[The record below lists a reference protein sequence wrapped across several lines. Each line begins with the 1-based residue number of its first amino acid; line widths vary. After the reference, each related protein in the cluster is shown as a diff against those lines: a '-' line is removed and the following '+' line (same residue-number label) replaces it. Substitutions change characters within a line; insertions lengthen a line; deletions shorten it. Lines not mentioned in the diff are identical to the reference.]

1 MVPAVAPVGGAARA
15 PEMVLM
21 KRRWLPLLAA
31 VWLAAPAVTGAPVT
45 DRPRVPIDLRRTT
58 LVVEDAERSLAFYR
72 DALGMRVVYDNI
84 IRTPR
89 DAADDASAQRS
100 LRLIFVEANDD
111 YVGLIGILEYRK
123 PKKEPPTVRPAAF
136 SIGTPVLL
144 FNTTDVKA
152 TFERAKKVP
161 GVEVIDEPGETF
173 YPGYGGQGRIPVV
186 VSTLRDPDGFT
197 VELNQVLVA
206 EPQKVR

>member
-1 MVPAVAPVGGAARA
+1 MVP
-15 PEMVLM
+15 M
-21 KRRWLPLLAA
+21 KRRWLPLLVAA
-31 VWLAAPAVTGAPVT
+31 CLAAPAVVGAPVT
-45 DRPRVPIDLRRTT
+45 DKPRLPIDLRRTT

-89 DAADDASAQRS
+89 DAADDASAERS

-123 PKKEPPTVRPAAF
+123 PKKEPPAVRPAAF
-136 SIGTPVLL
+136 SVGTPVLL
-144 FNTTDVKA
+144 FNTTDLKA
-152 TFERAKKVP
+152 TFQRAKAVP

>member
-1 MVPAVAPVGGAARA
+1 MVP
-15 PEMVLM
+15 M

-31 VWLAAPAVTGAPVT
+31 ACLAAPAVTGAPVT
-45 DRPRVPIDLRRTT
+45 DKPRLPIDLRRTT

-123 PKKEPPTVRPAAF
+123 PKKEPPAGRPAAF

-144 FNTTDVKA
+144 FNTTDLKA
-152 TFERAKKVP
+152 TFERAQKVP

-173 YPGYGGQGRIPVV
+173 YPGYGGQGRIPVI

-206 EPQKVR
+206 QPQKVR

>member
-1 MVPAVAPVGGAARA
+1 
-15 PEMVLM
+15 M
-21 KRRWLPLLAA
+21 KRRCLALLAA
-31 VWLAAPAVTGAPVT
+31 ACLAVPAATGAPVT
-45 DRPRVPIDLRRTT
+45 GKPRLPIDLRRTT
-58 LVVEDAERSLAFYR
+58 LVVADAERSLAFYR

-89 DAADDASAQRS
+89 DAPDDASAERS

-123 PKKEPPTVRPAAF
+123 PEKVPPALVPAAF

-144 FNTTDVKA
+144 FNTTNLKA
-152 TFERAKKVP
+152 TFDRARKVP

-173 YPGYGGQGRIPVV
+173 YPGYGGQGRIPVI

-197 VELNQVLVA
+197 VELNEVLVA
-206 EPQKVR
+206 DPQKVR

>member
-1 MVPAVAPVGGAARA
+1 
-15 PEMVLM
+15 M
-21 KRRWLPLLAA
+21 KRCWLPIVAA
-31 VWLAAPAVTGAPVT
+31 ACLVAPAVVGAPVT
-45 DRPRVPIDLRRTT
+45 DKPRLPIDLRRTT
-58 LVVEDAERSLAFYR
+58 LVVADAERSLAFYR

-89 DAADDASAQRS
+89 DATDDATAERS
-100 LRLIFVEANDD
+100 LRLVFVEANDD
-111 YVGLIGILEYRK
+111 YVGIIGILEYRK
-123 PKKEPPTVRPAAF
+123 PEKQPPATRPAAF

-144 FNTTDVKA
+144 FNTSDLKA
-152 TFERAKKVP
+152 TFARAKAVP
-161 GVEVIDEPGETF
+161 GVEVVEEPVETF

-206 EPQKVR
+206 EPQRVR